1 MAIKMFITGHLLKE
15 SVGNPETPECN
26 YSSKNDSYIKS
37 LIEQMHY
44 LKEENE
50 MENSF
55 IQSLLFRNSST
66 TKSCKMIYF
75 AIVIKLIFIY
85 IFIHIF
91 IYLSIYLFVYSLFKV
106 DLHLDLKTSKD
117 FLWH

>member
-1 MAIKMFITGHLLKE
+1 MALKMFITGLLLKQ
-15 SVGNPETPECN
+15 SFGNPEIPECN
-26 YSSKNDSYIKS
+26 YSSKSDSYIKS
-37 LIEQMHY
+37 LIEEIHY

-55 IQSLLFRNSST
+55 IQFLLFRNSST
-66 TKSCKMIYF
+66 TKSCKIIYF

-91 IYLSIYLFVYSLFKV
+91 IYLFIYLFICLFFV
-106 DLHLDLKTSKD
+106 
-117 FLWH
+117 

>member
-91 IYLSIYLFVYSLFKV
+91 IYLSIYLFICLSFV
-106 DLHLDLKTSKD
+106 
-117 FLWH
+117 